1 MPWECGHLRH
11 EYEKCQY
18 LEWLK
23 RHKNEDKR
31 AEGAAASHGH

>member
-18 LEWLK
+18 VEWLK
-23 RHKNEDKR
+23 RSKDESVR
-31 AEGAAASHGH
+31 AAAAEGHH